1 MNSIFVHPRGG
12 ITSLFNQTRTPQKIK
27 LRAKFTGEYRC
38 KIPQQNITSQIQEYI
53 KRIIHHGQLRF
64 NPGMPGWLN
73 SHRTIK
79 AILLINKLKKKTL
92 GSFEKM
98 H

>member
-38 KIPQQNITSQIQEYI
+38 KIPQQNIS
-53 KRIIHHGQLRF
+53 KLNAIIYKKNETPFFQGF
-64 NPGMPGWLN
+64 
-73 SHRTIK
+73 
-79 AILLINKLKKKTL
+79 ILDLFQGHKEDSIFTNQ
-92 GSFEKM
+92 SE
-98 H
+98 